1 MKILIAD
8 SDPST
13 VESVGASCASRW
25 PYRDLLSAGN
35 YDELL
40 NLVETESPDLV
51 LLDSGLS
58 DTQGEAV
65 CREIRAFSTV
75 PLIMITPSDEESD
88 IVRALNAGADDCVS
102 KPIRPLELVARIVAL
117 LRRTQRL
124 PLTGAVQP
132 YLSDDLYIDFD
143 TYEVKVQ
150 GQDVKLTFTEFEI
163 LKFLVNNPRRVVSH
177 SQLGWQIWGE
187 DGECSRN
194 ALKVH
199 IQHLRQKLGES
210 ASDPHYILNER
221 GLGYKFAA
229 A

>member
-1 MKILIAD
+1 M
-8 SDPST
+8 
-13 VESVGASCASRW
+13 
-25 PYRDLLSAGN
+25 
-35 YDELL
+35 
-40 NLVETESPDLV
+40 VETESPDLV
-51 LLDSGLS
+51 LLDLELA

-65 CREIRAFSTV
+65 CREIRAFSAV

-124 PLTGAVQP
+124 PLMGAVPP

-150 GQDVKLTFTEFEI
+150 GQDVKLTSTEFEI

-194 ALKVH
+194 VLKVH

-221 GLGYKFAA
+221 GLGYRFAA

>member
-1 MKILIAD
+1 MKILIGD
-8 SDPST
+8 SDPSI

-25 PYRDLLSAGN
+25 PYRDLLSTSS

-40 NLVETESPDLV
+40 NMVETESPDLV
-51 LLDSGLS
+51 LLDSELP
-58 DTQGEAV
+58 DTQCEAA
-65 CREIRAFSTV
+65 CREIRAFSAV
-75 PLIMITPSDEESD
+75 PLVMITPSHDEYE
-88 IVRALNAGADDCVS
+88 IVRALDAGADDCVS
-102 KPIRPLELVARIVAL
+102 KPIRPMELVARIVAL

-124 PLTGAVQP
+124 PMTGSAQP
-132 YLSDDLYIDFD
+132 YLSDDLYVDFD

-163 LKFLVNNPRRVVSH
+163 LKFLVTNPRRVISH

-194 ALKVH
+194 VLKVH

-210 ASDPHYILNER
+210 ASDPHYIVNER